1 MADNKFE
8 HMKDEIVRHG
18 GYFAHFY
25 FDMHGN
31 NPSTLHDI
39 MVGFV
44 GRVAKERGVHMA
56 VGAVEDPIEHDGM
69 YSSTARVS
77 MLVTDLPSLARLAV
91 SYSPIGIELEEP
103 HEAHVR
109 AGDLQAALMSVSAT
123 AQDLTQH
130 ILKKGLLD
138 DEQKKNFE
146 KQILYRAE
154 LGRRLMEGGSEFAK
168 GKKADEKKD
177 K

>member
-8 HMKDEIVRHG
+8 RMKDELVRNG
-18 GYFAHFY
+18 GYFVHFY

-31 NPSTLHDI
+31 NPHTLHDI

-44 GRVAKERGVHMA
+44 SRISKENGVHLA

-69 YSSTARVS
+69 HSSTARVS
-77 MLVTDLPSLARLAV
+77 MLITDLPALARLAV
-91 SYSPIGIELEEP
+91 SYSPIGIEVEEP
-103 HEAHVR
+103 HEARVR
-109 AGDLQAALMSVSAT
+109 AGDLQAALMTVSAT

-154 LGRRLMEGGSEFAK
+154 LGRRLMEGGSEFSK
-168 GKKADEKKD
+168 KKADEKK
-177 K
+177 